1 MGQRN
6 ILFSPIPSKHGK
18 DKSHSRLRNVAYW
31 PEGPALCLFF
41 GPTLS
46 NPSPN
51 IIKPYS
57 PVNVIGKILGDAK
70 ILEKVNEGEKLKVE
84 NFKTERL

>member
-1 MGQRN
+1 MERAKAIVDYG
-6 ILFSPIPSKHGK
+6 
-18 DKSHSRLRNVAYW
+18 NVAYW